1 MDKIYPEKIK
11 NLIFESRNK
20 SSISE
25 AQYYKEIGEFWDT
38 HDLTEYWEK
47 THPVEFEIDIQT
59 EKTYYSLD
67 GNLTEKVRS
76 AAKKRGVSSETLIN
90 LWVKEKL
97 KQEMVV
103 D

>member
-1 MDKIYPEKIK
+1 
-11 NLIFESRNK
+11 
-20 SSISE
+20 
-25 AQYYKEIGEFWDT
+25 
-38 HDLTEYWEK
+38 
-47 THPVEFEIDIQT
+47 
-59 EKTYYSLD
+59 LD